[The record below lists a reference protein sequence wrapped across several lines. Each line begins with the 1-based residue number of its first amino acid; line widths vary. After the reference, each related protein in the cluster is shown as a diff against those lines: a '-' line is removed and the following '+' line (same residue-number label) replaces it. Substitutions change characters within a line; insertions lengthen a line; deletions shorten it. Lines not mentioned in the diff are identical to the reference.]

1 MGRVRDPS
9 SAGQSMTHV
18 SFWGAYNSV
27 MGGWK
32 DLGCKQIKKCKQAKN
47 LNVIFLLIICNFC
60 VHDVCACI
68 CVCLSVFVCLFVHQC
83 GCTVISELW

>member
-32 DLGCKQIKKCKQAKN
+32 DLGCKQK
-47 LNVIFLLIICNFC
+47 
-60 VHDVCACI
+60 
-68 CVCLSVFVCLFVHQC
+68 
-83 GCTVISELW
+83 ISM